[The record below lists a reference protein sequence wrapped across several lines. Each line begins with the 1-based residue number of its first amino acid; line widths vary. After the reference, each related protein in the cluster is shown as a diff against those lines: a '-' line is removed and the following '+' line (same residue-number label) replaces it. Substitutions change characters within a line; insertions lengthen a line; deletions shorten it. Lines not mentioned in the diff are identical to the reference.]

1 MNKQSRNLTTAE
13 IRQLVLTSQ
22 HGICPVCEREIL
34 PEQACLDHD
43 HKAGLVRAVLHR
55 NCNQLESKLRGLI
68 KRFGLTQLSSGQLL
82 HNLENLWSSDQ
93 HLALLHPDHLT
104 SSKKQ
109 AKALR
114 KRLRSIK
121 TEAARER
128 YRAEIQRLTDE
139 HRAFMSEGSMTKE
152 QLEKYLEDRN
162 KDRQAT

>member
-1 MNKQSRNLTTAE
+1 MDS
-13 IRQLVLTSQ
+13 S
-22 HGICPVCEREIL
+22 HL
-34 PEQACLDHD
+34 P
-43 HKAGLVRAVLHR
+43 
-55 NCNQLESKLRGLI
+55 
-68 KRFGLTQLSSGQLL
+68 
-82 HNLENLWSSDQ
+82 
-93 HLALLHPDHLT
+93 LLHPDHQT
-104 SSKKQ
+104 PSKKQ

-139 HRAFMSEGSMTKE
+139 HRAFMETGSMTKE